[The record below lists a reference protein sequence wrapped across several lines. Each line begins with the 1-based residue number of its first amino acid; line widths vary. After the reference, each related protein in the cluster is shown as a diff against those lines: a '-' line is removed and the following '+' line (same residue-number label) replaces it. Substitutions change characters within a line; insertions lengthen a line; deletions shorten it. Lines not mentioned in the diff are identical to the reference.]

1 MKASIVKNKN
11 VVKVSDGSIV
21 GRIVDFEFCPVSYQ
35 IQAVCIKEKMSLLQ
49 ELFGLFRHERVIV
62 SDVSR
67 LVQIG
72 KDVIF
77 IDLPPVEK
85 R

>member
-1 MKASIVKNKN
+1 MKTSVVKRKN
-11 VVKVSDGSIV
+11 VVRVSDGSIA

-35 IQAVCIKEKMSLLQ
+35 IQSVCIKEKQGLFN
-49 ELFGLFRHERVIV
+49 ELFGLFTHDRVLV
-62 SDVSR
+62 ADVSR

-72 KDVIF
+72 KDVIM
-77 IDLPPVEK
+77 IVLPPVEK

>member
-1 MKASIVKNKN
+1 MKTSVVKRKN
-11 VVKVSDGSIV
+11 VVRVSDGSIA

-35 IQAVCIKEKMSLLQ
+35 IQAVCIKERHGLLN
-49 ELFGLFRHERVIV
+49 ELFGLFSHDRVLV
-62 SDVSR
+62 ADVSR

-72 KDVIF
+72 KDIIM
-77 IDLPPVEK
+77 IDLPLVEK

>member
-1 MKASIVKNKN
+1 MKTSIVKKKN
-11 VVKVSDGSIV
+11 VVRVSDGSIA

-35 IQAVCIKEKMSLLQ
+35 IQAVCIKEKKGFMN
-49 ELFGLFRHERVIV
+49 ELFGLFSHDRVIV

-72 KDVIF
+72 KDVIL
-77 IDLPPVEK
+77 IDLPPIEK

>member
-1 MKASIVKNKN
+1 MKTS
-11 VVKVSDGSIV
+11 VVKRKDVIRISDGSVV

-35 IQAVCIKEKMSLLQ
+35 IQAVCIKEKTGIWKEIL
-49 ELFGLFRHERVIV
+49 GLFAHERVVV

-67 LVQIG
+67 LTQIG

>member
-1 MKASIVKNKN
+1 MKTS
-11 VVKVSDGSIV
+11 VVKKKDVIRVSDGSVV

-35 IQAVCIKEKMSLLQ
+35 IQAVCIKEKAGWLKELLSL
-49 ELFGLFRHERVIV
+49 FAHERVVV

-67 LVQIG
+67 LTQIG

>member
-1 MKASIVKNKN
+1 MKTSLVKKKD
-11 VVKVSDGSIV
+11 VIRVSDGSVV

-35 IQAVCIKEKMSLLQ
+35 IQAVCIKEKKGWLKEMLSI
-49 ELFGLFRHERVIV
+49 FAHERVVV

-67 LVQIG
+67 LTQIG